1 MTQVTT
7 PVQEKENNRLSTLGL
22 SLGILVC
29 LLLFGLV
36 MARMGLLNGLVRSG
50 ETAAST
56 TDVASAL
63 SAGLPGTIR
72 LTAQDMRFGQ
82 DEIRLKV
89 GQTVTFVLDNKDFY
103 AHSFDADDFDVHTAM
118 PANNQITASF
128 TATRPG
134 TFDFYCGVP
143 GHEQAGMVGK
153 IIVEP

>member
-1 MTQVTT
+1 MQITT
-7 PVQEKENNRLSTLGL
+7 PVQEKENSWLTTVGLG
-22 SLGILVC
+22 LGILVC
-29 LLLFGLV
+29 LLLFGV
-36 MARMGLLNGLVRSG
+36 VIARMGLLNGLVRSG
-50 ETAAST
+50 ETAASASFNA
-56 TDVASAL
+56 DV
-63 SAGLPGTIR
+63 IR
-72 LTAQDMRFGQ
+72 LTAKDMRFGQ

-89 GQTVTFVLDNKDFY
+89 GQTVSFALNNQDLY

-118 PANNQITASF
+118 PANSQLTASF